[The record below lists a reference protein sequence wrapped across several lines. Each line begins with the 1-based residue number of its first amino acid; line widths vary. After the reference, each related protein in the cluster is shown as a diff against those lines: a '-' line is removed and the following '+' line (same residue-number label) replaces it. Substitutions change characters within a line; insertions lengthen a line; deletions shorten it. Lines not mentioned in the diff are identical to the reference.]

1 MKAVAEC
8 GTRSALN
15 RHNRLGEIA
24 DEACLAADAAYQRE
38 RYAEKKRQEQE
49 ARLMTKRERA

>member
-49 ARLMTKRERA
+49 APTDD